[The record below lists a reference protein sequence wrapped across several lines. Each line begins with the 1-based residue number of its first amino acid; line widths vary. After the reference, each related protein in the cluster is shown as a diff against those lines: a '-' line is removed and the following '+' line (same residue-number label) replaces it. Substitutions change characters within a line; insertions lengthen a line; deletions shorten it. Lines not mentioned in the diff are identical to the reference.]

1 MRRGR
6 IPVANFRSEEH
17 KNRSRSRVREPD
29 YNKND
34 PIDCDN
40 FTLIEDNIA
49 LREDN
54 KALKLQIAKRESSKL
69 FYKPFPENC
78 FLNFHRETGQRQV

>member
-29 YNKND
+29 YNKSD

-54 KALKLQIAKRESSKL
+54 KTLKMQIEQRK
-69 FYKPFPENC
+69 F
-78 FLNFHRETGQRQV
+78 NFQTF

>member
-17 KNRSRSRVREPD
+17 KNRSRSRVREPNYD
-29 YNKND
+29 KSD
-34 PIDCDN
+34 PIDLDN

-54 KALKLQIAKRESSKL
+54 KALKQHIEQRRFFFNFS
-69 FYKPFPENC
+69 C
-78 FLNFHRETGQRQV
+78 FKKYN

>member
-17 KNRSRSRVREPD
+17 KKRSRSRVREPD
-29 YNKND
+29 YNQND
-34 PIDCDN
+34 PVDCDN

-54 KALKLQIAKRESSKL
+54 KTLKVQIQQRELTKYILSKNS
-69 FYKPFPENC
+69 F
-78 FLNFHRETGQRQV
+78 